1 MSTILEIRENLIN
14 AEREYKSANSM
25 LDDNGNML
33 IAAKDKLKICRRV
46 NIHKRAL
53 IIVKKLCFVVGR
65 V

>member
-33 IAAKDKLKICRRV
+33 IIAKDKLKLCRSEYADACV
-46 NIHKRAL
+46 EYAEECLFCNK
-53 IIVKKLCFVVGR
+53 GD
-65 V
+65 